1 MDLSSH
7 EPQISYDF
15 LNFFEWPPTL
25 FRDPEQTAASI
36 QIQRLIRLPMEIR
49 PARILRRI

>member
-7 EPQISYDF
+7 EPQISHDF
-15 LNFFEWPPTL
+15 LNFLERPSTL
-25 FRDPEQTAASI
+25 LRDPEQAAASI